1 MREEGRGV
9 YGSEREEM
17 AEGTRCSRHEKK
29 ERPET
34 RWRERE
40 EESSYPA
47 VESEC
52 SPPPET
58 AD

>member
-1 MREEGRGV
+1 MEVRGR
-9 YGSEREEM
+9 
-17 AEGTRCSRHEKK
+17 
-29 ERPET
+29 
-34 RWRERE
+34 RWRRGQGAQGMKRKRDWRQDGERE